1 MVQVLWL
8 VLGGAAFV
16 AALFAGRS
24 RRAMYVARAAL
35 GALYLGAGALVNAI
49 FLATGVDY
57 ADFADSAHIGYVH
70 DTWRSVVAPDQD
82 VFITLLVIFE
92 VLVGVLIL
100 SGGRRTQAGLW
111 GAIAMHIGLLPFG
124 WILTGWSVL
133 MLTTF
138 VLLLRAERHPVPHP
152 APVVDV
158 PATAG

>member
-1 MVQVLWL
+1 MVQILWL
-8 VLGGAAFV
+8 VLGGTAFV
-16 AALFAGRS
+16 AALFAGRR

-57 ADFADSAHIGYVH
+57 SDFADDAHFAYVH
-70 DTWRSVVAPDQD
+70 DTWRSVVAPNQD

-92 VLVGVLIL
+92 VLVGALIL

-124 WILTGWSVL
+124 WILTVWSVL

-138 VLLLRAERHPVPHP
+138 VLLLRAERHPASLP
-152 APVVDV
+152 APEVDV